1 MKKYIAP
8 LQLITQD
15 GLAKSHAEQV
25 LDACKGGCKWVQF
38 RSKHSDENW
47 VKTEAQKVWQV
58 CDDWGA
64 VLIMNDKV
72 HLVET
77 LDMQGVHLGK
87 TDMDVAEAR
96 KLLGEKY
103 IIGGTANTF
112 DDIVSLASK
121 GVDYVGLGPFRF
133 TETKQNLSPTLGI
146 SGYETIIKKLE
157 DVDIYIPIVAIGG
170 IQLADIQPILQTGVS
185 GVAIASAV
193 NMAIDATKAYKDF
206 HLAMMGGKKG

>member
-15 GLAKSHAEQV
+15 GLAKSHAEQA
-25 LDACKGGCKWVQF
+25 LNACKGGCKWVQF

-64 VLIMNDKV
+64 VLIMNDKM